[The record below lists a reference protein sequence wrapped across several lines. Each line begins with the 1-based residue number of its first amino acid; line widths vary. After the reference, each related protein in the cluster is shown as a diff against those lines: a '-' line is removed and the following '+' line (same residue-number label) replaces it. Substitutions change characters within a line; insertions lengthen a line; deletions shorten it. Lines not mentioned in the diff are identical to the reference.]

1 MDKYTKA
8 QQKLRRA
15 FWGMICGAIATI
27 LAWILLTISIYNHNT
42 NILPNAIF
50 AAVMSLLFVWN
61 IISIDKLKKNL
72 KKYPKP
78 EMQPKNQKTKAQAQ
92 LQKQKKK
99 GKNY

>member
-1 MDKYTKA
+1 MDKYMKA

-27 LAWILLTISIYNHNT
+27 LAWVYLSIQIYNHN
-42 NILPNAIF
+42 NVVPSAIF
-50 AAVMSLLFVWN
+50 AGIMSFIFVIN

-78 EMQPKNQKTKAQAQ
+78 EDKPQDKKGKAQAK
-92 LQKQKKK
+92 LQNQKKK
-99 GKNY
+99 GKTY